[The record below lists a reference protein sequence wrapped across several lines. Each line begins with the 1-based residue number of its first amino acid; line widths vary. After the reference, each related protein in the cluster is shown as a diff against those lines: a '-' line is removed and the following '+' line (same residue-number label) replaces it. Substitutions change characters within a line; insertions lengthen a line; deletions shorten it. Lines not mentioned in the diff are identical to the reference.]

1 MEPRCREPDKE
12 LFADALKGGTA
23 VQPISMSDVF
33 TNAVWITLKTTLP
46 VLLIAMIVGLI
57 VGILQTATSIQ
68 EQTLMFIPKIVAV
81 LFSLVFFGPWIFGQ
95 VGDLTR
101 KLLGE
106 LERFIQ

>member
-1 MEPRCREPDKE
+1 M
-12 LFADALKGGTA
+12 
-23 VQPISMSDVF
+23 QPTSMSDVF
-33 TNAVWITLKTTLP
+33 TNAVWITLITTLP
-46 VLLIAMIVGLI
+46 ILLIAMIVGLI

>member
-1 MEPRCREPDKE
+1 M
-12 LFADALKGGTA
+12 
-23 VQPISMSDVF
+23 QPTRMSDVF
-33 TNAVWITLKTTLP
+33 TNAGWITLITTLP

-95 VGDLTR
+95 VGDLAR

>member
-1 MEPRCREPDKE
+1 M
-12 LFADALKGGTA
+12 
-23 VQPISMSDVF
+23 QPTSMSDVF
-33 TNAVWITLKTTLP
+33 TNAVWITLITTLP

-106 LERFIQ
+106 LERFMQ